1 MLRVGTGR
9 AGGASGIL
17 EMKRALLLAPLCFSL
32 GCGLLTSSEPR
43 LGWIGEMTRLGPPPR
58 PPSDCRY
65 LTVMIQPSENAAG
78 MSERDALLAA
88 EVAELMEIEF
98 VRRGARVTEEGES
111 AYFSLLIM
119 AAEEVKHHGFVFSAV
134 LAARGMKEAHDGG
147 VDTYATA
154 GALDEIG
161 SATLYHALSW
171 GEKARLRYSVR
182 EYVRQADTALLPLAS
197 ELCEADRIDREREAE
212 LEQLGAEKGA
222 PL

>member
-1 MLRVGTGR
+1 
-9 AGGASGIL
+9 
-17 EMKRALLLAPLCFSL
+17 MKRALFLVPLWFSL
-32 GCGLLTSSEPR
+32 GCGLLVSSEPR
-43 LGWIGEMTRLGPPPR
+43 LGWIGEMTELEAPAR

-65 LTVMIQPSENAAG
+65 LTVMIQPSVNAAG

-98 VRRGARVTEEGES
+98 ARRGARVTEEGET

-119 AAEEVKHHGFVFSAV
+119 AAEEERHNGFVFSAV

-147 VDTYATA
+147 VDTYAPA
-154 GALDEIG
+154 GSVTETG
-161 SATLYHALSW
+161 NATLYHALSW

-182 EYVRQADTALLPLAS
+182 EYVRQADSALLPMAS

-212 LEQLGAEKGA
+212 LERQVAEKGA